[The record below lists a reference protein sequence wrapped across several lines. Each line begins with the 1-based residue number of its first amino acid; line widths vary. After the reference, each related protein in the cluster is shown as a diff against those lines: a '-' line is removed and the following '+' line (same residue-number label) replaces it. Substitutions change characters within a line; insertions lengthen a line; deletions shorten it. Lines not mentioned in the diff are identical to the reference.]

1 MSDTQEAKVLLER
14 YLIAR
19 IPLITIRTDERSRA
33 IDLLAETADD
43 LAITILCHTKSKGLY
58 DLTTLSQISDESS
71 VLGAMEF
78 MRDQMHTRTQQT
90 FVLTEAG
97 DVTDETS
104 DAQELLD
111 LVETAME
118 VSTSIVLISN
128 KDVWDQLQRMGLSV
142 TLDKPN
148 EEEAY
153 EIISQLID
161 QYRGTIPIEWDE
173 SDLREAASAMAGI
186 TRVEIENTIASLI
199 AKRSITKQD
208 LVALRDSKS
217 NLFNN
222 INGLEK
228 IETRPQDGEVGG
240 LAALQQWCDEKG
252 ALLAPEKRAQLEA
265 MGLRPPRGILLVGVP
280 GCGKSL
286 SAKAIA
292 ARWQLP
298 LFKLDFAT
306 VQGQYVGQSEQQL
319 KNALT
324 MAEAVSPCV
333 LWIDEIEKGLA
344 GAGTDS
350 TGVTTKMVGQFLFW
364 LQECRK
370 QVFVIATANNVSMLP
385 AELLRRGRFDEI
397 FFVDLPT
404 PEERRT
410 ILALYMRKYLGLDF
424 VGPFADELVDLTDGY
439 SGADLE
445 STVRDLAYKHVA
457 DPTAT
462 LDADYIR
469 RCFENVVPLSQSSP
483 EQIDAIRAWG
493 KERAVPAS
501 GKPIGTDML
510 PKKAAQ
516 RTREVLL

>member
-1 MSDTQEAKVLLER
+1 MSNARETKELLER
-14 YLIAR
+14 YLMAR
-19 IPLITIRTDERSRA
+19 IPLITIKTDERSRA
-33 IDLLAETADD
+33 LDILSEASQDLSISIYA
-43 LAITILCHTKSKGLY
+43 HTKSKGVY
-58 DLTTLSQISDESS
+58 DVSTFAQVSDESTAY
-71 VLGAMEF
+71 GAIQF
-78 MRDQMHTRTQQT
+78 IRDQMHTRSTQT
-90 FVLTEAG
+90 FALTDAG
-97 DVTDETS
+97 DVSSETA

-118 VSTSIVLISN
+118 VSTSIVLVTN
-128 KDVWDQLQRMGLSV
+128 KGVWDQLQRMGLAV
-142 TLDKPN
+142 TLSRPD
-148 EEEAY
+148 EDEAY
-153 EIISQLID
+153 QIIAQMID
-161 QYRGTIPIEWDE
+161 QYRGTIAIEWDE
-173 SDLREAASAMAGI
+173 GDLRDAASAMAGI

-199 AKRSITKQD
+199 VKRQITKDD
-208 LVALRDSKS
+208 LVKLRESKS
-217 NLFNN
+217 NLFDN

-228 IETRPQDGEVGG
+228 VETRPSDGEVGG
-240 LAALQQWCDEKG
+240 LTALQNWCDEKG

-292 ARWQLP
+292 VRWRLP

-319 KNALT
+319 KNALA

-370 QVFVIATANNVSMLP
+370 QVFVIATANNVSLLP

-404 PEERRT
+404 AEERRT
-410 ILALYMRKYLGLDF
+410 ILALYMRKYLGLNF
-424 VGPFADELVDLTDGY
+424 AGSFADEIVNLTEGY

-457 DPTAT
+457 DPAAP
-462 LDADYIR
+462 LDANLIR
-469 RCFENVVPLSQSSP
+469 RAFENVIPLSQSSP
-483 EQIDAIRAWG
+483 EQIDSIRAWG

-501 GKPIGTDML
+501 GKPIGENTL
-510 PKKAAQ
+510 PRKATV